1 MIAAVVPLLCLA
13 ADPAWN
19 PADAAKEAKQA
30 IRVGHIK
37 FYWAGSVGVGR
48 VGVSIKVRKSIQ
60 GLMPEL
66 AVSPTTYHFGSG
78 RKNMPGGAT
87 RRYTATFCKSTRSH
101 FSTLEHRVLG
111 PCARRRCTLLAPEQ
125 RVRSP
130 LDTQTKSL
138 CSAYAGLPR
147 QGVRC
152 SFPHQNRQK
161 CYGTS
166 T

>member
-1 MIAAVVPLLCLA
+1 VIAAVVPLLCLA

-66 AVSPTTYHFGSG
+66 AVSQASIPLRERQEEYARWCNEKVYG
-78 RKNMPGGAT
+78 
-87 RRYTATFCKSTRSH
+87 Y
-101 FSTLEHRVLG
+101 VL
-111 PCARRRCTLLAPEQ
+111 
-125 RVRSP
+125 
-130 LDTQTKSL
+130 
-138 CSAYAGLPR
+138 
-147 QGVRC
+147 
-152 SFPHQNRQK
+152 QK
-161 CYGTS
+161 H
-166 T
+166 